1 MYHCHIRFYLIGCQR
16 RIWKQLKEVSPFE
29 HFTHEFLESEKPEES
44 LAAKADVI
52 LVDLPET
59 DLSNAL
65 QLLIKWKQAESQLI
79 LLTDILQIENS
90 TNWFSNITDIWP
102 KSMPD
107 TLLQFHIKKWYRGYK
122 EKKDAWQTKQYLE
135 TTINSTPDLI
145 WYKDKSGI
153 HKKVNDS
160 FCKTVNKTKS
170 QVEGRGHAYIWDVE
184 KDDPACIESER
195 IVMETQKTCVSEETI
210 LSSGEIKILTTY
222 KSPLYDLDGSVM
234 GTMGIGI
241 DITQERA
248 YADELIQQNQTLEML
263 FTTMDCG
270 IMCHSLDGSHIISI
284 NKAALRILGYDSE
297 KELVEDGFDLVAASV
312 FAEDK
317 KRLQKSIRSLKNE
330 GDNVSV
336 DYRVRHA
343 DGEVLYVTG
352 NIKLI
357 QENGQLYYQ
366 RYLLDR
372 TAQKL
377 QEDRERLEDKRR
389 QMELVHALSIEYV
402 LVCFFDLDT
411 GAGKVLRI
419 GECKNDIMT
428 TIFNGDL
435 VLEDCLGQYIADSIH
450 EEDKEAFRLVSSK
463 EHLEKELSKKDMCY
477 INYRT
482 TCCGEIRYFQMKAV
496 RAGNWNESRSIVLG
510 FRCLDEEMRDE
521 REKKALL
528 EDALSQANRA
538 NKAKSTFL
546 SNMSH
551 DIRTPM
557 NAIIGFTALAITHID
572 HKEQVAEYLK
582 KIMTSGNHLLSLI
595 NDVLDMS
602 RIESGKIHL
611 EEQPCSLPEILHELH
626 NIIQA
631 DVNAKQLDLYLD
643 AIDIENE
650 EICCDR
656 LRLNQVLLNLLSNSI
671 KYTGAGGTVSLKVI
685 EKPGAAPG
693 FANFEFHIK
702 DNGIGMKEDFVAHI
716 FEPFERE
723 RNSTSSGIQGTG
735 LGMAITKN
743 IVDMMNG
750 TIEVKSQHGV
760 GTEVI
765 VALTFR
771 LHHQGK
777 KEPVPIPE
785 LNGLRAL
792 VVDDDYN
799 TCDSVSCMLQQIGL
813 RAEWTLSG
821 KEAVLR
827 TRQSVSR
834 NDHYFVYIIDWL
846 LPDMNGIEVAR
857 RIRQET
863 GRNVPIIVLT
873 AYDWSDIEDE
883 AREAGV
889 TAFCSKPLFFSE
901 LRGCL
906 HSLVSRDQK
915 DSDDISTPEVLRD
928 GHILLVEDNELN
940 QEIAVAILEEAGLT
954 VDVAENGRVAID
966 MLLASTPGYYQLIL
980 MDIQMPVMNGYD
992 AAKAIRKLENKEYS
1006 DIPIIA
1012 MTANA
1017 FDEDKREALKCGM
1030 NGHIAKPI
1038 DIEVL
1043 LEALDE
1049 MLAVKE
1055 S

>member
-1 MYHCHIRFYLIGCQR
+1 MYHCHIRFYCIGDR
-16 RIWKQLKEVSPFE
+16 HRVLKQLRALTPFSQFS
-29 HFTHEFLESEKPEES
+29 HAFLESDRVEKVS
-44 LAAKADVI
+44 ASQADVI
-52 LVDLPET
+52 FASLPTADLQAQ
-59 DLSNAL
+59 LS
-65 QLLIKWKQAESQLI
+65 QLLTWKKPEAQLI
-79 LLTDILQIENS
+79 LLTAEDTDVEAFTDCVSAL
-90 TNWFSNITDIWP
+90 TDIW
-102 KSMPD
+102 SQSASD
-107 TLLQFHIKKWYRGYK
+107 ALLMFRIQKWYQDYK
-122 EKKDAWQTKQYLE
+122 AQKDAWQTSQYLE

-145 WYKDKSGI
+145 WYKDKDGI

-160 FCKTVNKTKS
+160 FCQTVNKTKA

-184 KDDPACIESER
+184 HDDPACIESER
-195 IVMETQKTCVSEETI
+195 IVMETKETCVSEETI
-210 LSSGEIKILTTY
+210 LSSGETKILTTY
-222 KSPLYDLDGSVM
+222 KSPLYNLDGTVM

-270 IMCHSLDGSHIISI
+270 IMCHSLDGSRILSI
-284 NKAALRILGYDSE
+284 NQAALRILGYPDE
-297 KELVEDGFDLVAASV
+297 QALLADGFDLVASTV
-312 FAEDK
+312 FEEDR
-317 KRLQKSIRSLKNE
+317 KRLRKSIQSLKKE

-336 DYRVRHA
+336 DYRVQHA
-343 DGEVLYVTG
+343 DGEILYVTG

-357 QENGQLYYQ
+357 EENGERYYQ

-372 TAQKL
+372 TAQRL
-377 QEDRERLEDKRR
+377 QEERERLEDQRR

-411 GAGKVLRI
+411 GEGKVLRM
-419 GECKNDIMT
+419 GECKNGIMPA
-428 TIFNGDL
+428 IFHDAL
-435 VLEDCLGQYIADSIH
+435 SLETCLEQYAATSIH
-450 EEDKEAFRLVSSK
+450 EEDKEAFRKTASK
-463 EHLEKELSKKDMCY
+463 AHLEQELSEKDMCY

-496 RAGNWNESRSIVLG
+496 RAGDWDKTHSIVLG

-572 HKEQVAEYLK
+572 RKEQVAEYLK

-631 DVNAKQLDLYLD
+631 ENNAKQLDLYLD
-643 AIDIENE
+643 AIDIQNE
-650 EICCDR
+650 QICCDR

-671 KYTGAGGTVSLKVI
+671 KYTGAGGMVSLKVI
-685 EKPGAAPG
+685 EKPGASPG

-702 DNGIGMKEDFVAHI
+702 DTGIGMKKEFVAHI

-750 TIEVKSQHGV
+750 TIDVQSEHGV
-760 GTEVI
+760 GTEVT
-765 VALTFR
+765 VCLTLR
-771 LHHQGK
+771 LDEAGR
-777 KEPVPIPE
+777 KEPVAIEE

-813 RAEWTLSG
+813 RAEWTMSG

-863 GRNVPIIVLT
+863 GKEVPIIVLT
-873 AYDWSDIEDE
+873 AYDWSDIEEE

-889 TAFCSKPLFFSE
+889 TAFCSKPLFLSE

-906 HSLVSRDQK
+906 HSIVKKEQAT
-915 DSDDISTPEVLRD
+915 DDILDSKEILRS

-954 VDVAENGRVAID
+954 AEVAENGQIAVE
-966 MLLASTPGYYQLIL
+966 MLKSSQPGYYQLVL
-980 MDIQMPVMNGYD
+980 MDIQMPVMNGYQ
-992 AAKAIRKLENKEYS
+992 AAKKIRKLENRELAS
-1006 DIPIIA
+1006 IPIIA

-1017 FDEDKREALKCGM
+1017 FEEDKQEALHCGM
-1030 NGHIAKPI
+1030 NDHIAKPI
-1038 DIEVL
+1038 DIETL
-1043 LEALDE
+1043 LETLDNIL
-1049 MLAVKE
+1049 MSK
-1055 S
+1055 